1 MGPISAVIV
10 MVAELTSLSADQSI
24 AVSWPTH
31 PQAEEIAGLGATS
44 ADRNIVAS
52 QYLIVE
58 SILVSADA
66 LATQGDPRDSAK
78 PTADQNFVN
87 R

>member
-52 QYLIVE
+52 QCLIVE

-66 LATQGDPRDSAK
+66 LATQGDHRDSAK